1 MTKSLSGNQFVVG
14 KPKRTKQGNGTN
26 SRPKRG
32 KKRYRGQGKR

>member
-1 MTKSLSGNQFVVG
+1 MAKSLSGNEFVVG
-14 KPKRTKQGNGTN
+14 KPKRTTQGSGKH

>member
-1 MTKSLSGNQFVVG
+1 MAKSLNGNVFIVG
-14 KPKRTKQGNGTN
+14 KPKRTTQGSGKH